1 MGFGPAAL
9 GEAKADTASVSSQ
22 CKEVL
27 EDKKLGA
34 GEKSWPCPP
43 AASLLQSDSGFFS
56 LAQGCSSCPGLVAS
70 SLRISSEPLCKAGER
85 PGQRDAPKDGR
96 VKEAVCLGKMQ
107 EEWDKAPSALKDRDN
122 SQNS

>member
-1 MGFGPAAL
+1 M
-9 GEAKADTASVSSQ
+9 
-22 CKEVL
+22 
-27 EDKKLGA
+27 
-34 GEKSWPCPP
+34 
-43 AASLLQSDSGFFS
+43 
-56 LAQGCSSCPGLVAS
+56 AQGCSSCPGLVAS
-70 SLRISSEPLCKAGER
+70 SLRISSEPPCKAGEG